1 MNIQKCLNSKAA
13 AAMLLCLLMLFSL
26 LPFPAHAAGADL
38 PADVETLRVGY
49 FSYQNYMLGAEEGAA
64 KSGYAYELLCNI
76 AAVNNWK
83 YEFVYGDF
91 NDLYPLLLSGEIDIL
106 PCLVLTEEREQMHLF
121 SNTEIYREQY
131 FISALNENAGKFS
144 SIRDLEGKIISS
156 VTDCYQNT
164 VFEAWAKENDI
175 STVMLCT
182 PSFDD
187 SWELVKNGTADY
199 ILNID
204 SASQDSGF
212 TSLLEIGAASSR
224 FAIAP
229 GREDIRARLDA
240 AISTINEIN
249 PFTISHL
256 KEKYLTDTLSSY
268 RLSSAELQ
276 WLEGKDSLRIA
287 GFAEDVPYTYTAN
300 GVVTGVYPDAV
311 TSMFAKL
318 GVDIPVEWIL
328 YDSIPAMHQA
338 LADGTVDLVC
348 PDYHDHYYAET
359 ENVVLSEEI
368 RSVNMGLLSH
378 EKMRER
384 DIKRIATPDSNLTT
398 AFAREILPAAE
409 IVFCSSI
416 EECIDAVAD
425 GRADAAV
432 AHFTGLQATAAK
444 HFKNFHIE
452 SLAVGCPV
460 CFSASCGSGLLICIV
475 NRGLHLI
482 SDAELQALESLHAP
496 RTYALWAF
504 MKENKLLV
512 AALFLALISII
523 AFAVQRNAAS
533 KKLKKNLDEIT
544 LQKQIIESAEK
555 ELVAAKEAA
564 NAASKAKS
572 TFLFNMSHDIRTPMN
587 AILGYSDRMLRHMD
601 DKDIVSDSAGKI
613 RSSGEYLLSLINDV
627 LDMAR
632 IESDKVTLE
641 EDLYDLRERA
651 LVLCDVFEVDTKKK
665 AQTFRVDFSDMRDTA
680 VWYDSLKLRQ
690 IMLNLISN
698 SVKYTP
704 NGGTITHTM
713 RQLESSRPGYARY
726 EIVVADTGIGMSKE
740 FVEHIFEQFSRSDD
754 SITKETQGT
763 GLGMSIVGKLV
774 ELMGGTIH
782 IESEPG
788 KGTKTT
794 VILELRIATPE
805 ERRRLEKAKEP
816 VQKEFSLQGLRL
828 LLVDDN
834 DLNREIAQ
842 DILEEEGCI
851 VADVAEN
858 GAVALGKV
866 QQSSPGDYDL
876 ILMDVQMPV
885 MDGYEATRRIRAL
898 ENAWQANLPII
909 AMTANAFESD
919 RQDALAA
926 GMNEHLTKPIEIEKL
941 KATLAEF
948 MSGKQQS

>member
-1 MNIQKCLNSKAA
+1 MMNNQTNFKRKAPA
-13 AAMLLCLLMLFSL
+13 VLLLCALLLFTL
-26 LPFPAHAAGADL
+26 LPLPAHAAGTDL
-38 PADVETLRVGY
+38 SAEVETVRVGY
-49 FSYQNYMLGAEEGAA
+49 FSYQNYMLGAEDGTA
-64 KSGYAYELLCNI
+64 KSGYAYDLLCNI

-91 NDLYPLLLSGEIDIL
+91 NDLYPMLLSGEIDIL
-106 PCLVLTEEREQMHLF
+106 PCLVLTEERAQQHLF
-121 SNTEIYREQY
+121 TDTEIYCEQY
-131 FISALNENAGKFS
+131 FISALNENADKFS
-144 SIRDLEGKIISS
+144 SLSDLNGKIISS

-164 VFEAWAKENDI
+164 VFEAWAEENNI
-175 STVMLCT
+175 SAVMLCT
-182 PSFDD
+182 PSFDE
-187 SWELVKNGTADY
+187 SWDLVKNGTADY

-204 SASQDSGF
+204 SASQDSGY

-240 AISTINEIN
+240 AISTINEID
-249 PFTISHL
+249 PFSISHL

-268 RLSSAELQ
+268 KLSSAELQ
-276 WLEGKDSLRIA
+276 WLAGRDTIRIA
-287 GFAEDVPYTYTAN
+287 GFADDAPYTYSAN
-300 GVVTGVYPDAV
+300 GAVTGVYPDAV

-318 GVDIPVEWIL
+318 SVDIKVEWVL
-328 YDSIPAMHQA
+328 FDSIPDMHQA

-348 PDYHDHYYAET
+348 PDYHGHYYAEK
-359 ENVVLSEEI
+359 ENVILSEEI
-368 RSVNMGLLSH
+368 RSVNMGLLSN
-378 EKMRER
+378 EKTRE
-384 DIKRIATPDSNLTT
+384 INRIATPDSNLTT
-398 AFAREILPAAE
+398 AFVRENYPAAE

-425 GRADAAV
+425 GRADAAA
-432 AHFTGLQATAAK
+432 AHFPGLQANAAK
-444 HFKNFHIE
+444 HFRNFHLQ

-496 RTYALWAF
+496 KEYALWAF
-504 MKENKLLV
+504 IKENKLLV
-512 AALFLALISII
+512 AALLFALISVI

-533 KKLKKNLDEIT
+533 NKLKKNLEEIT

-555 ELVAAKEAA
+555 ELIAAKEAA
-564 NAASKAKS
+564 NAANKAKS

-587 AILGYSDRMLRHMD
+587 AILGYSDRMLRHID
-601 DKDIVSDSAGKI
+601 EKNIVADSAGKI
-613 RSSGEYLLSLINDV
+613 RASGEYLLSLINDV

-641 EDLYDLRERA
+641 EDLYDIRERA
-651 LVLCDVFEVDTKKK
+651 LVLCDIFEVNTQKKD
-665 AQTFRVDFSDMRDTA
+665 QTFLVDFSGVRDTV

-690 IMLNLISN
+690 VMLNLISN

-740 FVEHIFEQFSRSDD
+740 FVGHIFEQFSRSDD

-774 ELMGGTIH
+774 ELMGGTIQ

-788 KGTKTT
+788 QGTKTT
-794 VILELRIATPE
+794 LLLDLRVATPE
-805 ERRRLEKAKEP
+805 ERQRLEKEKSP
-816 VQKEFSLQGLRL
+816 VQEDFNLQGIRV

-866 QQSSPGDYDL
+866 QQSSPGDYD
-876 ILMDVQMPV
+876 IVLMDVQMPV

-898 ENAWQANLPII
+898 HDAYQANLPII
-909 AMTANAFESD
+909 AMTANAFETD
-919 RQDALAA
+919 RQNALAA
-926 GMNEHLTKPIEIEKL
+926 GMNEHLAKPIEISKL
-941 KATLAEF
+941 KATLAKF
-948 MSGKQQS
+948 MPRK